1 MVILE
6 TERLVLRD
14 FTRADIAKR
23 IEWETVDRDWLDW
36 DAPWEREN
44 DPPLEEIVKDL
55 ESFADMIGAM
65 KPGDKRYSFQIVV
78 KETGEYIG
86 WISCYCIDDNYEYT
100 DDDALFA
107 FGIDIPPQSCR
118 GKGYGYEAFKAA
130 IEYLQSKGMKE
141 IYTQTWSG
149 NTRMIALAEKLGF
162 REICRKKDYREVR
175 GKKYDGL
182 TFVYRGDGVSGP

>member
-55 ESFADMIGAM
+55 EAFADMIGAM

-86 WISCYCIDDNYEYT
+86 WISCYCIDDNYDYT

-118 GKGYGYEAFKAA
+118 GKGYGYEAFKAV

>member
-1 MVILE
+1 MVICE

-14 FTRADIAKR
+14 FTKADIEKR
-23 IEWETVDRDWLDW
+23 IEWETVDREWLDW

-44 DPPLEEIVKDL
+44 DLPVEEMVQGLEE
-55 ESFADMIGAM
+55 FADMTAAKGPDDM
-65 KPGDKRYSFQIVV
+65 RFSFQIDV